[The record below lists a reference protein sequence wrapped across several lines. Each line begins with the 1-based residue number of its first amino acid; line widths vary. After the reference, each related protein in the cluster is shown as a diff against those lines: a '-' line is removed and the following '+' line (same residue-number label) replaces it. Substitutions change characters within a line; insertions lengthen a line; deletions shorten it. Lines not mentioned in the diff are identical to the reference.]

1 MVNSKVLLGKKK
13 KSTEKSQQ
21 DKDKCNMHL
30 EHTYSE
36 HGSAIK

>member
-1 MVNSKVLLGKKK
+1 MVNSKVLLEKK
-13 KSTEKSQQ
+13 KSTEESQQ
-21 DKDKCNMHL
+21 DKNKWNMHL